1 MIVLAEYQD
10 RGPDALA
17 LARDSLPKVSRDRRA
32 AYLVSECEGRQ
43 ALYRGDVEAARIA
56 LDVALTALGE
66 DAAGGFEV
74 LQTLNAAA
82 RAAAGASPASAVAYA
97 RRALNVVAAL
107 EIASQLETARVS
119 GELAIAC
126 EWAGE
131 PQEAYLALSDGA
143 KALLA
148 ASRASDAWRR
158 TAAVFAHTTAY
169 LTRVVTSGR
178 RPPLP
183 PGGAGFTRPVQ
194 GVFYA
199 ASEDAQTILHPQA
212 VASLCVM
219 LAEISGELG
228 ADEMALH
235 WGMQALEEADADP
248 TGEAPQFVA
257 LALPHMVRGALGGEL
272 SVLADSIVTGVKAA
286 RKSTSQA
293 DEFVLALA
301 IVPLAGEIVRLSLS
315 GDAAVVA
322 CHQGAELCADVASRV
337 GGGPIWD
344 GAATVLRTAASTQGD
359 VNDLIRLANSFVGS
373 SAEGL
378 HLVAAL
384 LAAVDGRRS
393 VRAIAQAHAALLR
406 VLEGPSLAHIRQ
418 RLLAN
423 MEEYWRAMLDTAPFR
438 FSHPRALQEEL
449 AGVRERGTVEGAA
462 RVVRAVASDL
472 GVRR

>member
-1 MIVLAEYQD
+1 
-10 RGPDALA
+10 
-17 LARDSLPKVSRDRRA
+17 
-32 AYLVSECEGRQ
+32 
-43 ALYRGDVEAARIA
+43 
-56 LDVALTALGE
+56 
-66 DAAGGFEV
+66 
-74 LQTLNAAA
+74 
-82 RAAAGASPASAVAYA
+82 
-97 RRALNVVAAL
+97 
-107 EIASQLETARVS
+107 
-119 GELAIAC
+119 
-126 EWAGE
+126 
-131 PQEAYLALSDGA
+131 
-143 KALLA
+143 
-148 ASRASDAWRR
+148 
-158 TAAVFAHTTAY
+158 
-169 LTRVVTSGR
+169 
-178 RPPLP
+178 
-183 PGGAGFTRPVQ
+183 
-194 GVFYA
+194 VFYA
-199 ASEDAQTILHPQA
+199 ASEDAQAILHPQA

-438 FSHPRALQEEL
+438 FSHPKALQEEL